1 MRNHHRLA
9 DFKSLIFVFQI
20 ILSTGYVFS
29 MRSVASEAT
38 HIFQLINERLAY
50 MEGVA
55 LYKREAGKPI
65 EDIAR
70 ENLVLEKSLI
80 KASKSGLNPDSTVDF
95 FQIQVNAAKAVQYR
109 YQADWLFNPPLAQ
122 KYPDLVS
129 VVRPNL
135 IRIGDELIESI
146 SKYLKKGQHF
156 NDDQKEA
163 FFSAIEVHN
172 LSGQEKDRIYK
183 TLQDITLR

>member
-1 MRNHHRLA
+1 MQNHHRLA
-9 DFKSLIFVFQI
+9 DFKSLIFLFQM
-20 ILSTGYVFS
+20 ILSASCVFS
-29 MRSVASEAT
+29 MQSVASEAT

-50 MEGVA
+50 MEGVS
-55 LYKREAGKPI
+55 LYKREAGKSV

-70 ENLVLEKSLI
+70 EKLVLEKSSI
-80 KASKSGLNPDSTVDF
+80 KASELGLNPDSTIDF

-122 KYPDLVS
+122 QHPDLVS

-156 NDDQKEA
+156 NDDQKGE
-163 FFSAIEVHN
+163 FFSAIRVHN
-172 LSGQEKDRIYK
+172 LSDPEKERIYK
-183 TLQDITLR
+183 ALQSITLR